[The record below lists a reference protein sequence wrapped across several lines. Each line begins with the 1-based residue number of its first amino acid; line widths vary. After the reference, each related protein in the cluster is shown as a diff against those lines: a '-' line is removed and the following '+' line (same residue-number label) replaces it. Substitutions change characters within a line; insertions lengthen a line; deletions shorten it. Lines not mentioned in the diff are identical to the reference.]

1 MTPTLRH
8 RLKPRSR
15 AAWNVR
21 RIIRR
26 MARIGATPPRDARG
40 NRRPGTFRGIIGRVL
55 QIRAHRRKAGRRPL
69 PRSLRAVA
77 IRRRAQVRAWRGGQ

>member
-1 MTPTLRH
+1 MNPTLRH

-26 MARIGATPPRDARG
+26 MRRDGALPPRDDRR
-40 NRRPGTFRGIIGRVL
+40 NRRPGTFIGIIGRVL
-55 QIRAHRRKAGRRPL
+55 QIRAHRRKVGRRPL
-69 PRSLRAVA
+69 SRSLRAVA
-77 IRRRAQVRAWRGGQ
+77 IRRDAQIRAWRGGR

>member
-21 RIIRR
+21 RIMRR
-26 MARIGATPPRDARG
+26 AQRIGAIPPRDARG
-40 NRRPGTFRGIIGRVL
+40 NRRPGTFIGIIGRVL
-55 QIRAHRRKAGRRPL
+55 QIRAHRRKVGRRPL
-69 PRSLRAVA
+69 SRALRAVA
-77 IRRRAQVRAWRGGQ
+77 LRRDAQIRAWSA